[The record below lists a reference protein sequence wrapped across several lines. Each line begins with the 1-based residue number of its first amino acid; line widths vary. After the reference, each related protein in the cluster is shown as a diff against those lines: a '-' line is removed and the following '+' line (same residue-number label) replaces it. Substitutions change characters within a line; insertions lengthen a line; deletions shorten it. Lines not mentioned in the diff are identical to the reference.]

1 VDKNSIVELGPPRL
15 GQAEK
20 DALTAVID
28 SGWITMGDRVRQFE
42 TAFGQLHQT
51 EPENAVAVSS
61 ATAALHLSLVAL
73 GIGAGDEVLVPSMT
87 FVATANTVMHAG
99 GEPVFVDIES
109 PVRPH
114 MSIADAEAKVTDRTR
129 AVVIMHYG
137 GYMMDVAEW
146 RRFADKHDL
155 FLIED
160 AAHVAGVPAAGQGS
174 DAAAFSF
181 FGNKNMTTAE
191 GGMVL
196 LRDAGVAERI
206 RKMRT
211 HGMTSVTL
219 DRVRGRAVSYDVVEC
234 GYNYRIDELRAA
246 LGLVQLEEL
255 PGWNDKRVEIIGE
268 YRTALGASV
277 DTMVVPFDR
286 EHLSSGHIMPTVLP
300 ADADRLA
307 VMEHLKSEGIQSS
320 IHYPPVHTFSYFR
333 ERFGEVSLP
342 NTEEFGAR
350 QLTLPL
356 HPGLDSYDVTRVVT
370 AVKDALG
377 KA

>member
-1 VDKNSIVELGPPRL
+1 L

-20 DALTAVID
+20 DALNAVID

-51 EPENAVAVSS
+51 DQEHAVAVSS

-73 GIGAGDEVLVPSMT
+73 GVGAGDEVLVPSMT
-87 FVATANTVMHAG
+87 FVATVNTVMHAG
-99 GEPVFVDIES
+99 ADPVFVDVES
-109 PVRPH
+109 AVRPH
-114 MSIADAEAKVTDRTR
+114 MSLADAEAKVTDRTR

-160 AAHVAGVPAAGQGS
+160 AAHVAGVPAAGHGS

-196 LRDAGVAERI
+196 LRDAGVAERV

-255 PGWNDKRVEIIGE
+255 PGWNDKRVAIIGE

-277 DTMVVPFDR
+277 DTMIVPFDGD
-286 EHLSSGHIMPTVLP
+286 HVSSGHIMPTVLP
-300 ADADRLA
+300 ADTDRLA

-320 IHYPPVHTFSYFR
+320 IHYPPVHTFSYFL
-333 ERFGEVSLP
+333 ERFGEISLP

-377 KA
+377 KS